1 MAKRREPLD
10 LDSPSATTPGS
21 SQGPGDADSY
31 DAVPSAHLTD
41 RLVELE
47 LRLRALILER
57 RSESERLGTAFPLPP
72 AAPALDDPDALRAE
86 AGELGARITSRVSTT
101 QAMPPLL
108 ALAERFSLDAH
119 QRDALLIAAAPSI
132 DSRFARYYAALH
144 PTHAPEPTVDLCLSL
159 WTDTVSER
167 LSLRRVFRE
176 GGRLSESHLL
186 LIDRDRALH
195 GDSFLNLALRPSE
208 RALEWLLGETGLDAQ
223 LRSHTQLIDPTI
235 GLDAAVLPEGLRAS
249 IDALI
254 AHHAEYRDL
263 LTSSGLSARITHG
276 RGIVMAFIGPPGT
289 GKTFTAEAV
298 AKELGKRLLVVDPAQ
313 VLSPKQPVEVNL
325 AGLFREAHL
334 QNAVV
339 FFDECESLLG
349 HRLASG
355 SSGLAPTVLAAM
367 ERFDGV
373 IILATNLPQLLDE
386 AVDRRLLLRAVF
398 EIPSV
403 SLRRRLWE
411 SHLPSGLLRAPDV
424 STDRLA
430 ADFELTGGHIKNAVL
445 VAVNRA
451 LGRTERPIALT
462 HADLETAAR
471 SQIRARISEYAERTA
486 TPLRLSDMVLPT
498 EAADQIAEILAA
510 ARCRSVV
517 FQEWGFAK
525 KLTKGRGLSALF
537 DGEPGTGKTLC
548 AEILAAE
555 LGLVLYRINV
565 ANVVSKYIG
574 ETEKNLT
581 RVFQEAE
588 NARCLLL
595 FDEADALFGQ
605 RTEMKTANDKYA
617 NMEINVL
624 LQLVERHEG
633 IVVLTTNLKKGIDK
647 AFERRISYKVY
658 FPFPEPEY
666 RERIWRDLLP
676 KEAPLS
682 TDVDFWV
689 LGQSFELS
697 GGSIKNALLRAAYR
711 AAAASRPIAMEDL
724 LSAAKY
730 ECAAAGKLY
739 RVVSVDEFG

>member
-1 MAKRREPLD
+1 MAKRREPNAPDGAPLTTTAA
-10 LDSPSATTPGS
+10 SALS
-21 SQGPGDADSY
+21 SDPASY
-31 DAVPSAHLTD
+31 DTAPFQHLTD
-41 RLVELE
+41 RLLELE
-47 LRLRALILER
+47 LRLRALILDR
-57 RSESERLGTAFPLPP
+57 RVESERLGAALPLPP
-72 AAPALDDPDALRAE
+72 AAPVLDDPDALRGE
-86 AGELGARITSRVSTT
+86 AGALGELILARIAASS
-101 QAMPPLL
+101 ALPPLL
-108 ALAERFSLDAH
+108 ALAERFALDAH
-119 QRDALLIAAAPSI
+119 ERDALLIAAAPSV
-132 DSRFARYYAALH
+132 DGRFARYYAALH
-144 PTHAPEPTVDLCLSL
+144 PSHAPEPTVDLCLSL
-159 WTDTVSER
+159 WTDTVTER
-167 LSLRRVFRE
+167 LTLRRVFRE
-176 GGRLSESHLL
+176 GGRLAESHLL
-186 LIDRDRALH
+186 LIDRDRTLH

-208 RALEWLLGETGLDAQ
+208 RALGWLLGETGLDVQ
-223 LRSHTQLIDPTI
+223 LRSHTRLVEPAV

-254 AHHAEYRDL
+254 AHHAEYRDVL
-263 LTSSGLSARITHG
+263 SSSGLGARISHG

-313 VLSPKQPVEVNL
+313 VLSPKQPIEVNL

-367 ERFDGV
+367 EHFDGV

-398 EIPSV
+398 EVPSV

-411 SHLPSGLLRAPDV
+411 SHLPSGLRRATDV
-424 STDRLA
+424 STERLA

-445 VAVNRA
+445 VAVNHA
-451 LGRTERPIALT
+451 LGRTERPIVLS
-462 HADLETAAR
+462 HHDLETAAR
-471 SQIRARISEYAERTA
+471 SQIRARISDYAERTP
-486 TPLRLSDMVLPT
+486 TPLRLADMVLPP
-498 EAADQIAEILAA
+498 EAADQVTEILAA
-510 ARCRSVV
+510 ARSRSLV

-605 RTEMKTANDKYA
+605 RTEMKSVNDKYA

-676 KEAPLS
+676 QEAPLS

-711 AAAASRPIAMEDL
+711 AAAAVRPISMDDL